1 MVTKGGNRRYKGF
14 LDEFDLAST
23 PEVKYLSNAAH
34 YYSCLLT
41 AQTCPDYQLEELT
54 LPYSPKSEGWFSSIV
69 GSAGSVLSYT
79 ADLGSRLATAVSSRI
94 PGADSAIVSQVAEKS
109 AEVIS
114 SVTGAAS
121 SVAEAASSMALN
133 TYEQIFGHSEETKT
147 KVEYVRL
154 NTIKPASNIVN
165 LEPDLTVSQA
175 IIDCG
180 DSAPPADSFN
190 CCEEEEEIIEPSAPR
205 NFRQSSFDLEDSAM
219 LAGGYG
225 EDSGHRDLLLSGE
238 SGGIPGLAEE
248 GDVFDVKGSADPMY
262 PSLTE

>member
-1 MVTKGGNRRYKGF
+1 MKAKGGNRRYRGF
-14 LDEFDLAST
+14 LEEFDLALT

-41 AQTCPDYQLEELT
+41 AQNCPEYQLEELT
-54 LPYSPKSEGWFSSIV
+54 LPYSPKSEGWLSSIV

-94 PGADSAIVSQVAEKS
+94 PGSDSAIVSQVAEKS

-121 SVAEAASSMALN
+121 SVAEAASSVASYAYGQLIG
-133 TYEQIFGHSEETKT
+133 QSEETKT
-147 KVEYVRL
+147 KAEYIRL
-154 NTIKPASNIVN
+154 TTMKPASDIVN

-180 DSAPPADSFN
+180 DCAPPADSFN
-190 CCEEEEEIIEPSAPR
+190 CFDEEEEVYEPSAPS
-205 NFRQSSFDLEDSAM
+205 NFRQSSTDLEESAM
-219 LAGGYG
+219 LAGYSQ
-225 EDSGHRDLLLSGE
+225 DSSQMDLLSE
-238 SGGIPGLAEE
+238 GGISGLAQ
-248 GDVFDVKGSADPMY
+248 DVFDLKGSADPMY